1 MRERGDSDWQ
11 EASTG
16 LRMVASAMIL
26 QLVLVAFTLLG
37 ILFAVTTD
45 KPDGLRVLA
54 MLFAAVGLLAQIML
68 VTGEFRFSNQPPPR
82 PGASLARA
90 ACAFGV
96 VGIALTFYVL
106 FALLQVSSV
115 GPDSD
120 YDKIR
125 SAREVAKALPKIE
138 VLAAVAGFLGMTLLL
153 AAAASVA
160 RHFQQRD
167 LERKART
174 AIAMVL
180 LASGT
185 YAFVKLG
192 VTPREASSLI
202 AALMMV
208 TIVQVAAFVN
218 ILGTVRGLS
227 EAVLAP
233 SPPEL
238 PRARSL

>member
-1 MRERGDSDWQ
+1 MRERDSDWQ

-16 LRMVASAMIL
+16 LRLVGSAMIV
-26 QLVLVAFTLLG
+26 QLVLVAFTLLT
-37 ILFAVTTD
+37 ILFVATS
-45 KPDGLRVLA
+45 KKADGMQVIA
-54 MLFAAVGLLAQIML
+54 MLFAAVGLVAQMML
-68 VTGEFRFSNQPPPR
+68 VAGVFRFSNQPPPR
-82 PGASLARA
+82 PGASLAQA
-90 ACAFGV
+90 AGALGI
-96 VGIALTFYVL
+96 VGIAISAWVL
-106 FALLQVSSV
+106 FVLLQVSSV

-120 YDKIR
+120 YDRIR
-125 SAREVAKALPKIE
+125 SAREAIERLPRIE

-167 LERKART
+167 IERKART

-180 LASGT
+180 LASGIH
-185 YAFVKLG
+185 AFVKLG
-192 VTPREASSLI
+192 VTPRETSTLI

-218 ILGTVRGLS
+218 ILGTVRGLAD
-227 EAVLAP
+227 AVLAP
-233 SPPEL
+233 PPPEL